1 MLLLVIFIFSGAK
14 KRLRLLR
21 LENLDKTKKVRY
33 DPNVVGLEES
43 TDDDESTSSEDD
55 LEVIAN
61 GVTVNE
67 DTSITEV
74 EEKEKNSENDLENKL
89 KEKDTSTSSINL
101 KTNEEEKLKEKP
113 KKEVKKPIL
122 DHPTVHVDVKRDP
135 KVQVARLKLPI
146 LAEEQR
152 IMELV
157 NENEFLI
164 VAGETG

>member
-21 LENLDKTKKVRY
+21 LENLDKTKKKRY
-33 DPNVVGLEES
+33 DPNVVGLES

-67 DTSITEV
+67 DTAIIEV
-74 EEKEKNSENDLENKL
+74 EEKDKNSENVLENNL
-89 KEKDTSTSSINL
+89 KEKDTSTSSIDL
-101 KTNEEEKLKEKP
+101 KTNEEVKLKEEP
-113 KKEVKKPIL
+113 KKEVKKPLL